1 MSEKLAYTIKEAVA
15 VSPLSRST
23 LYEDIAAGK
32 LPARKRGGRTFIMRA
47 DLEDYLKAMPVVGG
61 RN

>member
-1 MSEKLAYTIKEAVA
+1 MIEKLAYTIKEAVA

-23 LYEDIAAGK
+23 LYEDIAAGR
-32 LPARKRGGRTFIMRA
+32 LLARKRGGRTFILRA